1 MFCSKIIFDE
11 IQVDWRNK
19 ADFVKNGDGIMSEEI
34 RDKKITI
41 RVSQR
46 EKENIEKKAEQAKMS
61 MSKYLLAAAEN
72 KKIRVTENIPH
83 LYLEITRIGV
93 NINQIAHVANSQKY
107 INTQQIHEV
116 KNLLREVEKD
126 MKKVVDSL
134 KDEEETSYENLEKI
148 VLTMEKR
155 MSAMERRMS
164 KLEMNFDQAF
174 YFMGEKLDRLL
185 EEKDKK

>member
-1 MFCSKIIFDE
+1 MLPILRSI
-11 IQVDWRNK
+11 
-19 ADFVKNGDGIMSEEI
+19 
-34 RDKKITI
+34 
-41 RVSQR
+41 
-46 EKENIEKKAEQAKMS
+46 
-61 MSKYLLAAAEN
+61 
-72 KKIRVTENIPH
+72 
-83 LYLEITRIGV
+83 
-93 NINQIAHVANSQKY
+93 
-107 INTQQIHEV
+107 
-116 KNLLREVEKD
+116 REVEKD

-134 KDEEETSYENLEKI
+134 KDEEEISYENLEKI